1 MNLVLLI
8 TALVILLC
16 VWLNILSGKL
26 GVPVLLAF
34 ILLGMAFGSDGIVKI
49 DFYNFAAAERIR
61 MAALIFIMFYGGFG
75 TNWKEA
81 KKVAVQAGLLSSL
94 GVVLTAG
101 FVGLFAHFVCKF
113 SLFNSFLIGS
123 VIAST
128 DAASVFAILRDKHL
142 NLKYNT
148 ASLLELESG
157 SNAPFA
163 YMLTIIVLST
173 AQSRISAV
181 SVAGMIFMQLLLG
194 IAFGTGFAIIAKYV
208 INKAII
214 KTPGFDIVFIIA
226 IVLLAYAATSMLGG
240 NGF

>member
-26 GVPVLLAF
+26 GVPVLPAF

-101 FVGLFAHFVCKF
+101 FVGLFAHFLCKF

-128 DAASVFAILRDKHL
+128 DAA
-142 NLKYNT
+142 
-148 ASLLELESG
+148 
-157 SNAPFA
+157 
-163 YMLTIIVLST
+163 
-173 AQSRISAV
+173 
-181 SVAGMIFMQLLLG
+181 
-194 IAFGTGFAIIAKYV
+194 
-208 INKAII
+208 
-214 KTPGFDIVFIIA
+214 
-226 IVLLAYAATSMLGG
+226 TSMLGG
-240 NGF
+240 NGYLSVYITGIIIGNTDILGKKELVPFFDGITGLMQIVIFFPFGTPCISFKASSDSSDCLNFGGLYHTYCQTVYGVTAAAAV

>member
-128 DAASVFAILRDKHL
+128 DDASVLQ
-142 NLKYNT
+142 YCVT
-148 ASLLELESG
+148 
-157 SNAPFA
+157 
-163 YMLTIIVLST
+163 ST
-173 AQSRISAV
+173 
-181 SVAGMIFMQLLLG
+181 
-194 IAFGTGFAIIAKYV
+194 
-208 INKAII
+208 
-214 KTPGFDIVFIIA
+214 
-226 IVLLAYAATSMLGG
+226 
-240 NGF
+240 